1 MLTGLGVRLLVLVV
15 LLTTWSC
22 GRLPPR
28 VRAGGTGTLAL
39 AVLPDSVS
47 VPRAWGNLVSVTV
60 NPAFTNVELLWF
72 QDAEGTI
79 RKAVF
84 DLSTQR
90 LRHTGTLIPRR

>member
-1 MLTGLGVRLLVLVV
+1 MLTGLGVRLLVLVI

-22 GRLPPR
+22 RRLPAR
-28 VRAGGTGTLAL
+28 AQAGGTGTVAL

-84 DLSTQR
+84 DVSTQR
-90 LRHTGTLIPRR
+90 LHHTGTLIPRK